1 MVVYQ
6 ILYQSPHPIIK
17 EDMNPELADQ
27 IVQDKELADVFE
39 RLMHDCPD
47 WNPDE
52 LARWL
57 IILKHELEYRGMK

>member
-1 MVVYQ
+1 
-6 ILYQSPHPIIK
+6 
-17 EDMNPELADQ
+17 MNPELADQ